1 VVVRDQRGAERRIP
15 LADVREARLVF
26 HWKR

>member
-1 VVVRDQRGAERRIP
+1 VTVRDLRLQQHRVR

-26 HWKR
+26 HWTR